1 MSSINTDMKSFI
13 AISDIIS
20 LLNMS
25 SGFLSIICS
34 INHDFGLSA
43 IFMIIAIMFDSVDGW
58 VARKTNR
65 QDDLGFGKNID

>member
-1 MSSINTDMKSFI
+1 MKIEDTSMKKFI

-25 SGFLSIICS
+25 CGFFSIICS
-34 INHDFGLSA
+34 INHNFELA
-43 IFMIIAIMFDSVDGW
+43 ALFMIFAIMFDSVDGW

-65 QDDLGFGKNID
+65 ND